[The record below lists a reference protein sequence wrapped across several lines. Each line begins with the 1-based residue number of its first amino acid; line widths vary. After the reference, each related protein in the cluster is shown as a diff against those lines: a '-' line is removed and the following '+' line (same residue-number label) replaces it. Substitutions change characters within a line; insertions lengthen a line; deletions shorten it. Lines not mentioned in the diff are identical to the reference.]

1 MRLHSR
7 VRTTNFLSEAQT
19 QSGLGT
25 LDCQHVIL
33 PLNVTLAIR
42 SHLPRRWETVFR
54 WTMKA
59 IIGPR
64 RSGEPVYSKQE
75 KTWWNPC
82 VLMILMSASR
92 DQPQTSFSTRAPWRF
107 AFDHKSINSSEHALR
122 SSSLCAQ
129 LPPADALFCPSTDK
143 GGGWLDGWMGIWV
156 GSTTSERMLQP
167 PRSGISFS
175 LRKKEILLQTVET
188 HGLPFQHAPALQ
200 TKVFTNILPSDSEF
214 THSRSTKPEY
224 GFY

>member
-7 VRTTNFLSEAQT
+7 VRTTNFLSEPEAQT

-107 AFDHKSINSSEHALR
+107 AFDHKSNNSVNTLSGAARSAR
-122 SSSLCAQ
+122 SSRQPMLCFAHR
-129 LPPADALFCPSTDK
+129 PTRA
-143 GGGWLDGWMGIWV
+143 GGGWMGGWV

-167 PRSGISFS
+167 LRSGISFS

-200 TKVFTNILPSDSEF
+200 TKVFTKYF
-214 THSRSTKPEY
+214 TVRFRIYT
-224 GFY
+224 F